1 MGEDRDKDLTA
12 AVRDLVRSGRQL
24 GARTEQVLDR
34 YDTVIARLT
43 KLEAELAAVLA
54 RQAVTERQHRPLGAW
69 VVAGIEAFFDLAKK
83 SLPIQGA
90 IAFVLIVAV
99 TAVAMYFSP
108 GILAALPYL
117 GGSHAQQP

>member
-1 MGEDRDKDLTA
+1 MSDDQNRELTA

-34 YDTVIARLT
+34 YEALAARLT
-43 KLEAELAAVLA
+43 KQEAELAALVA
-54 RQAVTERQHRPLGAW
+54 RQAVTERHHRPIGAW
-69 VVAGIEAFFDLAKK
+69 FLAGVEAFFDLAKK

-90 IAFVLIVAV
+90 LAFALVVAV

-108 GILAALPYL
+108 GILAALPLL
-117 GGSHAQQP
+117 GGSHAQP